1 MGESAKCPCGMPSF
15 LKQDTQHSTLL
26 NRTHSPPLALTDPA
40 SQVAEECSRLAEFQV
55 GISKF
60 GLETSVSWTV
70 RQSAGGAEPQN
81 DSLFHSG
88 KKAKVAK

>member
-1 MGESAKCPCGMPSF
+1 MGESAKCPRGMPSF

-26 NRTHSPPLALTDPA
+26 NKSHSPPLALTDPA
-40 SQVAEECSRLAEFQV
+40 SRVCEKCSRLAEFQV

-60 GLETSVSWTV
+60 GIETSVSWTV
-70 RQSAGGAEPQN
+70 CQSFGGTEPQN

-88 KKAKVAK
+88 KKAKVAT

>member
-26 NRTHSPPLALTDPA
+26 NKTHGPPLAPTDPGFLKSA
-40 SQVAEECSRLAEFQV
+40 AVWLNFRLEFLNSELKLCV
-55 GISKF
+55 C
-60 GLETSVSWTV
+60 WTA
-70 RQSAGGAEPQN
+70 RQSFGGTEPQS
-81 DSLFHSG
+81 DSLFRSG